1 MPVAVNGAAVPSG
14 MDALAGVIAIE
25 TSVGPDTVIVVE
37 EEIEFEATEMVAVPW
52 PEVVA
57 RP

>member
-1 MPVAVNGAAVPSG
+1 MAVNCAAVPSG

-37 EEIEFEATEMVAVPW
+37 EEIEFEAAEMVAVPW